1 MEFRQEEVHHHHQ
14 SANYVP
20 LTPINF
26 LERAATLYGNKTAIV
41 YGSLT
46 YSWKQTHQIC
56 LRIASALAGHLHV
69 SRGDIVAAMA
79 PNIPALYKLHFA
91 VPMAGAVL
99 SALNTKLDADS
110 LASILEQLEAKIM
123 FVDYQFVELVFKA
136 LDILSKRNSKP
147 PLLVII
153 PDQSSST
160 DQPYNIS
167 SIANKLPSSGILD
180 YNVVLEMGKSSDFEI
195 VQPENENDP
204 ISVNYTSGSTGDP
217 KGVVYSHRGAYL
229 NSLAQISRFE
239 MREMAVFLWTVD
251 MFRCNG
257 WCCTWA
263 MAALGGTNICLREVS
278 AGLIFDSIRVHQV
291 THFCGPPTLL
301 NIIANASD
309 PETHDQQ
316 RRPFQTNVNVLVA
329 GVLPEAQV
337 VEKVAKIG
345 FNIGH
350 AYGMTEVLGP
360 AIVRPWKLLECCN
373 NPGKI
378 NEGLHSV
385 LIDGLCVL
393 HSDFCLATED
403 TFRPIINN
411 MTVTWFTGG
420 PSCGFITGKH
430 FGRRAIKNL
439 QTPIENRSA
448 CGRCYFGVI
457 NRRELI
463 SNNVIKCCGSIS
475 SQHTSDYI
483 EINPSGV
490 GESESEETSIA
501 GQSRS
506 QNVQTELIMLSL
518 PAIAGQAI
526 EPLAQLMETAYVGRL
541 GVLELASAGV
551 SISIFNIIS
560 KVFNIPLLSIATSFV
575 AEDISR
581 NAGEE
586 STSDSRKA
594 TYNGSYESTDRK
606 LLPSVSTA
614 LILAG
619 AIGILEALAMYFG
632 SGLFLDIMGISSAS
646 SMRIQAQRFLSLR
659 SIGAPAVVLSLA
671 IQGIFRGFKDTRTP
685 VICLGMGNFAAV
697 FMFPI
702 LMYYFQLGVTGA
714 AISTIASQYIV
725 TFLMIW
731 HLNKRTVLSL
741 PSMKN
746 LHFGNYLRS
755 GGFLLGRTLAAVM
768 TITLSTAMAA
778 RQGPLAMA
786 GHQIWLQVWLSV
798 SLLADAQ
805 AASGQ
810 ALIASSFAQGDYKT
824 VKEITHCS
832 LKNGLFTGISLAAIL
847 GASFGYIATLFTKD
861 VEVLR
866 FATSGLLF
874 ISVSQPITALAYIFD
889 GLHYGISDFSYAAYS
904 MMTVGAIS
912 CASLLYAPN
921 VYGLSGVWFGLTL
934 FMGLRV
940 VAGYIRLSSKSGP
953 WWFLQKDMPKLEIAI

>member
-1 MEFRQEEVHHHHQ
+1 MEVEDSFR
-14 SANYVP
+14 
-20 LTPINF
+20 
-26 LERAATLYGNKTAIV
+26 LY
-41 YGSLT
+41 
-46 YSWKQTHQIC
+46 
-56 LRIASALAGHLHV
+56 
-69 SRGDIVAAMA
+69 D
-79 PNIPALYKLHFA
+79 
-91 VPMAGAVL
+91 
-99 SALNTKLDADS
+99 
-110 LASILEQLEAKIM
+110 
-123 FVDYQFVELVFKA
+123 
-136 LDILSKRNSKP
+136 
-147 PLLVII
+147 
-153 PDQSSST
+153 
-160 DQPYNIS
+160 
-167 SIANKLPSSGILD
+167 
-180 YNVVLEMGKSSDFEI
+180 
-195 VQPENENDP
+195 
-204 ISVNYTSGSTGDP
+204 
-217 KGVVYSHRGAYL
+217 
-229 NSLAQISRFE
+229 
-239 MREMAVFLWTVD
+239 
-251 MFRCNG
+251 
-257 WCCTWA
+257 
-263 MAALGGTNICLREVS
+263 TN
-278 AGLIFDSIRVHQV
+278 
-291 THFCGPPTLL
+291 
-301 NIIANASD
+301 
-309 PETHDQQ
+309 
-316 RRPFQTNVNVLVA
+316 
-329 GVLPEAQV
+329 
-337 VEKVAKIG
+337 
-345 FNIGH
+345 
-350 AYGMTEVLGP
+350 
-360 AIVRPWKLLECCN
+360 
-373 NPGKI
+373 
-378 NEGLHSV
+378 
-385 LIDGLCVL
+385 
-393 HSDFCLATED
+393 
-403 TFRPIINN
+403 RPIINN

-420 PSCGFITGKH
+420 PSYGLIRGTH
-430 FGRRAIKNL
+430 FRRRAIKNL
-439 QTPIENRSA
+439 QTPIENKSA
-448 CGRCYFGVI
+448 RGRCYFGVI

-463 SNNVIKCCGSIS
+463 CNNVIKCCGSIS

-490 GESESEETSIA
+490 GERLRSVNGEALSKEFFESEETSIA

-541 GVLELASAGV
+541 GPLELASAGV

-594 TYNGSYESTDRK
+594 SYNGSYESTDRK

-685 VICLGMGNFAAV
+685 VICLGLGNLAAV

-702 LMYYFQLGVTGA
+702 LMYHFQLGVTGA

-731 HLNKRTVLSL
+731 YLNKRTVLSL

-832 LKNGLFTGISLAAIL
+832 LKNGLFTGVSLAAIL